1 MVSCVDDLI
10 YKLYD
15 YLKKSGDAVLNIVNF
30 VQKLRCGRILLEK
43 LILGKFHSVET
54 LSHPFPGKVKL
65 ELRRRVL
72 NPDKFKAFQEE
83 LNNALENDNEKLPM
97 YYLPYLNGVINE
109 TNRLWP
115 VVMAIL
121 CFKLLQK
128 VTNKCLVNVI
138 IFRCRKF
145 PAEITIIKGYTIP
158 ANYLNTI
165 TIQPIGSNNVPVSQ
179 KEYIVFSPHLYVVYY
194 FQNTGRSFPSVEGIK
209 KWSPKQL
216 VDFLESEHKLDLTNI
231 TRHRPPNLVYVFV
244 DNLNIL
250 IEGNYT
256 ASNQIQNGRK
266 LGGARPPPNDSLW
279 SRIKDQGFEDLAAL
293 RSLEV
298 IDANIWFNALKLFG
312 WWESES
318 KVLRFYFNN
327 SET

>member
-1 MVSCVDDLI
+1 MISDKDAV
-10 YKLYD
+10 KE
-15 YLKKSGDAVLNIVNF
+15 KSGDAVLSIVNF

-115 VVMAIL
+115 VVMEIL
-121 CFKLLQK
+121 CFKLL
-128 VTNKCLVNVI
+128 
-138 IFRCRKF
+138 RR
-145 PAEITIIKGYTIP
+145 YTIP

-165 TIQPIGSNNVPVSQ
+165 TIQPIGSNNVPVNQ
-179 KEYIVFSPHLYVVYY
+179 KEYIVFSPHLYVVYC
-194 FQNTGRSFPSVEGIK
+194 FQNLNKVLTKLNWLTNLSDLEGIK

-231 TRHRPPNLVYVFV
+231 TGDVF
-244 DNLNIL
+244 LLL
-250 IEGNYT
+250 IEDDLYRMGFPLVHSLAQL